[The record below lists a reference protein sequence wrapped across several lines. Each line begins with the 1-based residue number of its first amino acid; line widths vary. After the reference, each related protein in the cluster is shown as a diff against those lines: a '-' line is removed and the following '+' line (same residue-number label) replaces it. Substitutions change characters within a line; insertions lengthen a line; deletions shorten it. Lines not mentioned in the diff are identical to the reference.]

1 MLGLGREPFAWHA
14 SCEGALVFVG
24 GPSLKEAQALL
35 ASALLCRPPPPPAL
49 HCSVVLVWSS
59 KGSQEHLR
67 R

>member
-35 ASALLCRPPPPPAL
+35 ASALLCPPPPTAL
-49 HCSVVLVWSS
+49 HCSVVLAWSS

>member
-35 ASALLCRPPPPPAL
+35 ASALLCRPPPHPLCTA
-49 HCSVVLVWSS
+49 VLSWSGAPRVARS
-59 KGSQEHLR
+59 I
-67 R
+67 